1 MVSPFEAGRRLRGR
15 LTHRIE
21 SLPILAL
28 SVHSACNCRCVM
40 CDIWKANNDKREISA
55 AELARHV
62 ADMRALRV
70 QRVMLTG
77 GEPLLHSNLWA
88 LCARLRQEHIRIT
101 LVTTGLLVTRHVDD
115 IVDHVD
121 ELVVSVDGAP
131 DVHDRIRRTR
141 DAFDRIDR
149 GLRLLRNH
157 ARRPRVTVRSVIQ
170 RDNHARLVQ
179 TIEAIRRLDVDGLSF
194 LAADVGSTAFNRAT
208 PWDQDR
214 RAEIALSRDQLI
226 TFAAAITEVGDRCR
240 AIVDG
245 GFLAGGLGSLWRIH
259 DYYCALQG
267 LRPFPSVRCNA
278 PWVST
283 VLEPGGQVR
292 PCFFHPPYASVA
304 GQSLQEIVNGPAAV
318 AFRRALDVR
327 TNETCRRCVCT
338 LSLPLSAK
346 A

>member
-1 MVSPFEAGRRLRGR
+1 MASPFEAGRRLRGR
-15 LTHRIE
+15 ITHRIE

-40 CDIWKANNDKREISA
+40 CDIWKANSDKREISA
-55 AELARHV
+55 AELERHV

-88 LCARLRQEHIRIT
+88 LCARLREEHIRIT
-101 LVTTGLLVTRHVDD
+101 LVTTGLLVTRYVDD
-115 IVDHVD
+115 IAGYVD

-131 DVHDRIRRTR
+131 DVHDGIRGTR
-141 DAFDRIDR
+141 EGFDRIGR
-149 GLRLLRNH
+149 GLHLLHNH
-157 ARRPRVTVRSVIQ
+157 ARRPRVTVRSVVQ
-170 RDNHARLVQ
+170 RNNHARLVQ
-179 TIEAIRRLDVDGLSF
+179 TIEAVHGLNVDGLSF
-194 LAADVGSTAFNRAT
+194 LAADVSSTAFNRAT
-208 PWDQDR
+208 PWDEDR

-240 AIVDG
+240 DIVDS
-245 GFLAGGLGSLWRIH
+245 GFLAGGLGSLWRIY
-259 DYYCALQG
+259 DYYCAVLG
-267 LRPFPSVRCNA
+267 LRSFPAVRCNA

-292 PCFFHPPYASVA
+292 PCFFHAPYRSVA
-304 GQSLQEIVNGPAAV
+304 GQSLQEIVNAPAAV

-327 TNETCRRCVCT
+327 ADETCRRCVCT
-338 LSLPLSAK
+338 LSLPSWAE